1 MWYHE
6 VMIRSKQQTSKVV
19 LQRLQILTL
28 VTKYKLYM
36 INEIK
41 EELENIRKE

>member
-6 VMIRSKQQTSKVV
+6 VTIRSKQQTSKVV